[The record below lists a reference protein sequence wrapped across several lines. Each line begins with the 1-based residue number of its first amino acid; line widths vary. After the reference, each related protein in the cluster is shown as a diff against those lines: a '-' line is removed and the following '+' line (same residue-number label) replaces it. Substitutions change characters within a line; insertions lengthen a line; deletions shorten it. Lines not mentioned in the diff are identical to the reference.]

1 MDTNV
6 VKKRPI
12 NKLGTFEKPKIL
24 IVVDDKLKYNE
35 KTYNFSTTYRNEHTN
50 NIG

>member
-1 MDTNV
+1 MSIV
-6 VKKRPI
+6 QKRPI
-12 NKLGTFEKPKIL
+12 SQLGTFEKPKIL

-35 KTYNFSTTYRNEHTN
+35 KTYNFSTTCRNKHTN